1 MKPYIGISRN
11 TLLPR
16 LLMFLVV
23 FSLFLLPFC
32 ASAQEDHERVARN
45 FLAFKHARAR
55 ISSSRILESSIIEP
69 SLPSV
74 PIAYLADLEEGGFIL
89 VSWSRDRTPIK
100 AYSLEGDFD
109 TLPAG
114 YREFLLCEMAYD
126 ARAAQETARARMKSS
141 YADINQK
148 RWDFLL
154 DYDGT
159 RRLKPYAPGTYLVT
173 TQWHQK
179 PPYNRF
185 LPEMNGKRVVAGCVG
200 VALAQIMRYY
210 RYPDSGSGVVSYTWQ
225 GSQLK
230 AVLYRDYHWGHM
242 PETIGMLTPEHEAD
256 EIARL
261 IRDVAYAHETEFGI
275 DTSTAIVNVAALT
288 KNFGYSTEIDTLK
301 NTDSDLFF
309 EAIQE
314 EIDANHPVLL
324 RFPGH
329 MGIAD
334 GYSSDESGRSI
345 HINFG
350 WDGTDDE
357 FYFLDQNIVTTNHV
371 YPPGELMI
379 YRSVKPCSGDDCYT
393 NLETGDRLEDPN
405 IFGRFDA
412 AKDADEY
419 GLYLKGATTITG
431 TRYYYSN
438 QAFYISLYDS
448 RNNVVASDDDPL
460 SLTLPADHYT
470 LKASLC
476 AGIWCYKADDGHL
489 DYAIS
494 IGTDALTEEERAAID
509 ANCDIPPLIMND
521 FRNIIVNSC
530 GPPFMI
536 LIDAVDENGD
546 EVTVTAETGS
556 NEVSASIDADDILS
570 ITPAYGMSKMAVRI
584 NVSATAND
592 TTAEKS
598 FIALVMDEDISFGR
612 EFEIAGTLSD
622 QNSLNTHT
630 VILDGPCT
638 ISGECGLSG
647 RTLFMGVTDPN
658 GNDMADP
665 NYGEVQ
671 ADLARGI
678 YAITASFW
686 QDPNILSMDPVPYR
700 ITVLCPD
707 AYDSIAATAR
717 MLDIDLSSLIP
728 EGVGQ
733 GRQYAAIQEAIDC
746 AEDGD
751 TITVYPGTF
760 HENIDFPG
768 RAITV
773 RSAHGP
779 SVTIIDGSAAGS
791 VVRFA
796 GGEDSDTILRG
807 FTLRNGK
814 AERGAG
820 ILCLGS
826 SPSIINCFL
835 QNNTADVEG
844 GGIYDDGGGMG
855 IIRCLFK
862 GNTSN
867 GIPNQVSIERNSIT
881 YHDAEILFIKE
892 DIVKHVLVLDP
903 GRHRWSA
910 RYPFFGKVCGKHPP
924 YGAESS
930 MCITRLPD
938 FQDGS

>member
-1 MKPYIGISRN
+1 M
-11 TLLPR
+11 
-16 LLMFLVV
+16 
-23 FSLFLLPFC
+23 FSLVLPPFRV
-32 ASAQEDHERVARN
+32 SAQEDHERIVRN
-45 FLAFKHARAR
+45 FLAFKQARKG
-55 ISSSRILESSIIEP
+55 IHSSRILESSMIEP
-69 SLPSV
+69 SLPSMA
-74 PIAYLADLEEGGFIL
+74 IAYLADLEEGGFVL

-100 AYSLEGDFD
+100 AYSLEGDFN

-114 YREFLLCEMAYD
+114 YREFLLSEMAYD
-126 ARAAQETARARMKSS
+126 ARAAHETGHARMKSS
-141 YADINQK
+141 YADINRK

-159 RRLKPYAPGTYLVT
+159 RRLKPYAPGTYLVK

-185 LPEMNGKRVVAGCVG
+185 LPEMNGKHVVAGCVG

-225 GSQLK
+225 GRQLK
-230 AVLYRDYHWGHM
+230 GILYRNYHWGHM

-261 IRDVAYAHETEFGI
+261 IKDVALANETEFGL
-275 DTSTAIVNVAALT
+275 DTSNAIVNEAALT
-288 KNFGYSTEIDTLK
+288 KNFGYSTEIDTLY
-301 NTDSDLFF
+301 NTDANQFF

-357 FYFLDQNIVTTNHV
+357 FYYLDQNIVTTSHV

-393 NLETGDRLEDPN
+393 NLEEVDRFEAPN

-419 GLYLKGATTITG
+419 GVYLKGPTTITG
-431 TRYYYSN
+431 TRYYFSK

-448 RNNVVASDDDPL
+448 RNNVVASDHDPL
-460 SLTLPADHYT
+460 SLALPADHYT

-476 AGIWCYKADDGHL
+476 AGIWCYKYDVGHL

-494 IGTDALTEEERAAID
+494 ISTGAMTEEERTAID
-509 ANCDIPPLIMND
+509 ANCDIPPLILNQ

-536 LIDAVDENGD
+536 RIDAVDENGD
-546 EVTVTAETGS
+546 DVTVTAGTS
-556 NEVSASIDADDILS
+556 NSAVQASIDADDILS
-570 ITPAYGMSKMAVRI
+570 ITPSYGMSKTAVRI

-598 FIALVMDEDISFGR
+598 FIALVMDEDVSFGR
-612 EFEIAGTLSD
+612 EFEIVGTLSD
-622 QNSLNTHT
+622 QNSINTHT

-638 ISGECGLSG
+638 IGGECGLSG
-647 RTLFMGVTDPN
+647 RTLFIGVTDPN

-665 NYGEVQ
+665 NYGEIQ

-700 ITVLCPD
+700 ITVSCSD
-707 AYDSIAATAR
+707 AYDSIASAAR
-717 MLDIDLSSLIP
+717 MLDVDLSSLIP
-728 EGVGQ
+728 EGVGP

-760 HENIDFPG
+760 HENIDFSG

-779 SVTIIDGSAAGS
+779 SVTIIDGNASGS

-796 GGEDSDTILRG
+796 GGEGSDTILHG

-814 AERGAG
+814 AERGGG

-826 SPSIINCFL
+826 SPSIINCVI

-844 GGIYDDGGGMG
+844 GGLYDHGPG
-855 IIRCLFK
+855 IRLIRCLST
-862 GNTSN
+862 GNTSD
-867 GIPNQVSIERNSIT
+867 GAPNQVVIERNFIT
-881 YHDAEILFIKE
+881 YRDAGILFIKE
-892 DIVKHVLVLDP
+892 DAMKHVLVLDP
-903 GRHRWSA
+903 ERHRWSA
-910 RYPFFGKVCGKHPP
+910 RYPFFGRVCGKLPSHA
-924 YGAESS
+924 GESVLF
-930 MCITRLPD
+930 ITRLPSL
-938 FQDGS
+938 DGGS